1 MKSEKIIKVTGVTKS
16 FKSVNVLKGVTFE
29 VGKGDI
35 FALLGSNGSGKT
47 TIIKIMTTLLKADS
61 GKVTIGGYD
70 REHEAKK
77 VRELFSLTGQFAAI
91 DEILTGREN
100 LEMMAKL
107 KHLKN
112 PKSSIWMNPP
122 QDSIQNLGSK
132 YGKSSKN

>member
-1 MKSEKIIKVTGVTKS
+1 MKPEKMKPEKNQNIIKVNGVTKS
-16 FKSVNVLKGVTFE
+16 FKSVNVLKGVNFE
-29 VGKGDI
+29 VGKGEI

-47 TIIKIMTTLLKADS
+47 TIIKIMTTLLRADG
-61 GKVTIGGYD
+61 GKVIIGGFD
-70 REHEAKK
+70 RDIESKK

-112 PKSSIWMNPP
+112 QI
-122 QDSIQNLGSK
+122 GRAHV
-132 YGKSSKN
+132 